1 MPYFLI
7 GREAAFMEP
16 DLRQAQV
23 AEQKNQ
29 LAGFLKILFIVV
41 FFVLVL
47 LLSQSMVQHRFFE
60 GERVHD
66 NGSVGQ

>member
-7 GREAAFMEP
+7 GREAAFMGT
-16 DLRQAQV
+16 DLRQPQA
-23 AEQKNQ
+23 ARNTQ
-29 LAGFLKILFIVV
+29 LAGILKILFIVV
-41 FFVLVL
+41 FFALVL
-47 LLSQSMVQHRFFE
+47 LLSQSMVHHRFFQ

>member
-1 MPYFLI
+1 MEI
-7 GREAAFMEP
+7 G
-16 DLRQAQV
+16 LKQAQ
-23 AEQKNQ
+23 AAQRGMQ
-29 LAGFLKILFIVV
+29 LARFLKILFIVV

-47 LLSQSMVQHRFFE
+47 LLSQSMVNHRFFQ